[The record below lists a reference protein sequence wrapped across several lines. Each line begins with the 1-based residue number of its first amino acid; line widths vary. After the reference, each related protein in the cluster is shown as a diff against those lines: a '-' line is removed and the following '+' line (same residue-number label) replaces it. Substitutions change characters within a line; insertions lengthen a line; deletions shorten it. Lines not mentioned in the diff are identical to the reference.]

1 MRLRVLSSTLAALAL
16 SGCALAQAPKAE
28 DDHSAHHPPGA
39 APAAAAPGTAA
50 RTAPAPEAFDR
61 QMKAMQDMHQRMQA
75 ARTPAERAALMDE
88 HMKLMQSGMAMMG
101 QMRSAGAAGMGGMM
115 GGMGGGPG
123 MGGPGM
129 APPAGQAAPGTPPA
143 GAQGM
148 GGMMGGMM
156 NMHAHMERRMAMMEM
171 MMQMMVDRA
180 AAIPA
185 PAR

>member
-1 MRLRVLSSTLAALAL
+1 MRLRVLSPALAALAL

-28 DDHSAHHPPGA
+28 ADHSAHHPPGA
-39 APAAAAPGTAA
+39 APATTASGTAA
-50 RTAPAPEAFDR
+50 RTAPSPEAFDR

-101 QMRSAGAAGMGGMM
+101 QMRSAGAGGMGGMGGMM
-115 GGMGGGPG
+115 MGGMG
-123 MGGPGM
+123 GGPGM

-180 AAIPA
+180 AATPA